1 MKTVLFS
8 STILRDQ
15 SSRALTV
22 SAKMSVNLL
31 NSKNSEVVGKKNK
44 IADMTI
50 SDVSKNTALFE
61 KLIRLSLILSWI

>member
-1 MKTVLFS
+1 VKTVLFS